1 MCHFSRSVSQMK
13 VGMMNASGQVR
24 SCQLVKPV
32 PMTLV
37 TSRYLNHQKGL
48 PHVPVPP
55 LRETCES
62 YISFLEPIVEED
74 ELKQTKQLVEEFMK
88 EGGVGEKLQ
97 RMLEKKACNTD
108 NWVSS
113 VTAHYFENR
122 NSVVIYSNYSIV
134 YPRMAFRDEQ
144 EHISVCVTRYFETL
158 PAENFGGN
166 PLCMEQ
172 YSQLLSACRIP
183 GLETDSVMFHGKNSN
198 YITVAHNSQFFM
210 VDVYNS
216 DGTLLTV
223 DQLCVQL
230 KRICNSS
237 EIHTEPVGILTTLNR
252 DSWSKVY
259 LSLIKEQTN
268 KESLSAIERS
278 ICTVCLDRAMPQE
291 SQEFSLCDFHL
302 VTHGGGSQW
311 NSANRWFDK
320 SLQIIIAEDGSWG
333 INVNHIAA
341 DATVTMAFTDY
352 LVASMKKP
360 EMMQSAITPSPMPQ
374 KLHFSITP
382 DIRKVIEEA
391 KRSMDRNIQNLDLNV
406 MVFDH
411 FGKDYLKARNLSPD
425 AFIQMA
431 LLLAYYRMNKQCC
444 ASYEAAFQRMFRHGR
459 ISLVLPTSSVSA
471 AFVKAFD
478 DPKKQNTQK
487 INLLE
492 KAIKTH
498 RENTNAVIRGHDIVI
513 HLYALN
519 MQAVENKIS
528 MPDIF
533 TDTSYNKFL
542 DFQLIT
548 SQVTSKTGSV
558 VVQQVDDHTGYH
570 GCYGVYDSHFVF
582 ELAASNTYKRQN
594 AHHLIQ
600 AVKDALLDMRA
611 LLEQSPR
618 AT

>member
-1 MCHFSRSVSQMK
+1 TLKFASQT
-13 VGMMNASGQVR
+13 
-24 SCQLVKPV
+24 LVFDALKPV

-144 EHISVCVTRYFETL
+144 EHISETL

-478 DPKKQNTQK
+478 DPKKQ
-487 INLLE
+487 
-492 KAIKTH
+492 
-498 RENTNAVIRGHDIVI
+498 VIRGHDIVI